1 MKQAKLKRI
10 AAAGV
15 AAAALAFAPGCATVE
30 YSSPTA
36 LKGVTI
42 RGVDGQVKEHVL
54 IDTTG
59 YFLFNTLPLLT
70 GDVTWDARKRSISG
84 GTSFFSNHVKASE
97 LQNVLV
103 NLAKSRNC
111 DLADV
116 SYYSDGETF
125 ADNNNAFL
133 GVLIGKTHM
142 GVSATFVPRK

>member
-1 MKQAKLKRI
+1 MKQAVLRKT
-10 AAAGV
+10 V
-15 AAAALAFAPGCATVE
+15 ATGLAVVAFAFAQGCATVE

-42 RGVDGQVKEHVL
+42 KGVDGQAREHVI

-59 YFLFNTLPLLT
+59 YFLFNTLPLFT
-70 GDVTWDARKRSISG
+70 GDISWDARKRSISG

-97 LQNVLV
+97 LQNSLV

-116 SYYSDGETF
+116 SYYADGETF
-125 ADNNNAFL
+125 AEQPYFIGA
-133 GVLIGKTHM
+133 LIGKTHM